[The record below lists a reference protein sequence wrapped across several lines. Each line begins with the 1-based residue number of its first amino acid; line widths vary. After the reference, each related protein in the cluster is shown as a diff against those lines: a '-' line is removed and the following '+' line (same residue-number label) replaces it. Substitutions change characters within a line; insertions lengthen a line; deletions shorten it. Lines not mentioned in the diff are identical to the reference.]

1 MRAFA
6 LRAKVVNIAQ
16 FSSAISF
23 TLMRGKYPLGLCP
36 CCSAEWRIASMPNA
50 AANGPP
56 DSFSNLH

>member
-23 TLMRGKYPLGLCP
+23 TLMRGNTHWVFALAVLL
-36 CCSAEWRIASMPNA
+36 N
-50 AANGPP
+50 
-56 DSFSNLH
+56 DV